1 MTKPAAPVGWINSIV
16 YCENYNN
23 CCSMFKYHI
32 VSNIPNPYQ
41 FSGTL
46 IPRSTSSTVA
56 AMMTQASLFV
66 LILATS
72 TNSKTQRF
80 SEKLSGEC
88 AEGPGWSSSGS
99 PTATDAG
106 DQPRYTFYN
115 RDLTLDLDRHLLSWT
130 HLVQRSPFTPK
141 SQLTSFH
148 CHQILYFSG
157 RSVYKE

>member
-1 MTKPAAPVGWINSIV
+1 
-16 YCENYNN
+16 
-23 CCSMFKYHI
+23 
-32 VSNIPNPYQ
+32 
-41 FSGTL
+41 
-46 IPRSTSSTVA
+46 
-56 AMMTQASLFV
+56 MMTQACVFV
-66 LILATS
+66 LILAAT
-72 TNSKTQRF
+72 TNSQTRRI

-99 PTATDAG
+99 AAAATAAADAGG